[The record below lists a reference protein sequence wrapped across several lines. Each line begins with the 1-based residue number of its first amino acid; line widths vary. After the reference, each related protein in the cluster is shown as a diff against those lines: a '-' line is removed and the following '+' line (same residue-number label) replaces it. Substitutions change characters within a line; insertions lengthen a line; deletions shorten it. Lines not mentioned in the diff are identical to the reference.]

1 MARRWRLP
9 LLRGARCG
17 RTMCVHIVSTDG
29 ASQSALPF
37 QQVHHRGTQ
46 GRAVDRHK
54 STTVFYLRKIGGQS
68 CKMPPTRQQTE
79 SARQRARRGR
89 PPSCFDFVGT
99 ATPCQCPGDASR
111 HRHSRM
117 VPCVVQM
124 PVAEARGTIPE
135 ASTPRGERRRQ
146 PGSVTRDR
154 PSTNV
159 TLFNQG
165 LESTVSRRTM
175 GSLWFGPRRAAP
187 RSASPV

>member
-17 RTMCVHIVSTDG
+17 RTMCVRIVITDG

-79 SARQRARRGR
+79 SARQRARRGH
-89 PPSCFDFVGT
+89 PPSIRGHGHSVPMPWGRIAASPLPHGAVRRANACGRSSWHNSGSEH
-99 ATPCQCPGDASR
+99 AT
-111 HRHSRM
+111 
-117 VPCVVQM
+117 
-124 PVAEARGTIPE
+124 
-135 ASTPRGERRRQ
+135 
-146 PGSVTRDR
+146 
-154 PSTNV
+154 
-159 TLFNQG
+159 
-165 LESTVSRRTM
+165 
-175 GSLWFGPRRAAP
+175 RRAAP
-187 RSASPV
+187 SAWIRYTRSPQYERYFIQPGAGVNREPQDHGIVVVRPTARRAASSLARVAR